1 MSPDPVSPIP
11 LAPSPVAVD
20 LAADAAGETRPPAE
34 PPPLPPPGTDRTKFW
49 ESGAAKSAVVATV
62 VLVNAIL
69 RPHLVRWLG
78 DANAV
83 LAEVAVWAWLAAVGI
98 QRTDSNALRWK

>member
-1 MSPDPVSPIP
+1 MAPEDPERDALPPKDRYVPTV
-11 LAPSPVAVD
+11 PSPAPVP
-20 LAADAAGETRPPAE
+20 EPASE
-34 PPPLPPPGTDRTKFW
+34 PPPPPGTDRTKFW
-49 ESGAAKSAVVATV
+49 ESGAAKSAIVATV

-69 RPHLVRWLG
+69 RPIAVKHLG

-98 QRTDSNALRWK
+98 QRTDTSSLRWK